1 MKNQLLIGFMLL
13 ATITVVGQKNEL
25 KAAEKALAS
34 NDLTLAKT
42 SIQQAEALLATADD
56 KLKAKFYFIKGK

>member
-34 NDLTLAKT
+34 NDLTLAKM
-42 SIQQAEALLATADD
+42 EN
-56 KLKAKFYFIKGK
+56 